1 MAVRAAR
8 KRSSYG
14 AARKSQS
21 GMGKRAGKSAAHKSK
36 KSSYPDGKAFYA
48 AKANVRKM
56 RGSGIKKRD
65 KKNLDKMRGATRSV
79 LLSMEKAETDPTRK
93 EVLKDAA
100 GALSKNKKQRKQGIK
115 GLLDF
120 GIQKGYQ
127 WATK

>member
-1 MAVRAAR
+1 M
-8 KRSSYG
+8 
-14 AARKSQS
+14 
-21 GMGKRAGKSAAHKSK
+21 GM
-36 KSSYPDGKAFYA
+36 
-48 AKANVRKM
+48 
-56 RGSGIKKRD
+56 KKRD
-65 KKNLDKMRGATRSV
+65 KKNLNKMRGATRSV
-79 LLSMEKAETDPTRK
+79 LLSMEKAETDPVRK